1 MEEYNMENIEK
12 EELLQDFKTKLLRL
26 NTNFKFLCGHV
37 ANSNGYSLNYLNLL
51 YFISE
56 NEGMT
61 LAGLAASLDMDK
73 GNLSRLLNEQIR
85 EGYVEKKMDRQDNRK
100 IHVFI
105 TEVGSE
111 KIKEL
116 NKICITNLDHLLKIL
131 PNEEF
136 TNFIS
141 TLDKLDNHFSNYAK
155 VIKDGELQV

>member
-61 LAGLAASLDMDK
+61 LAGLAESIDMDK

>member
-1 MEEYNMENIEK
+1 MENIER
-12 EELLQDFKTKLLRL
+12 EDLLQDFKTKLLRL
-26 NTNFKFLCGHV
+26 NSNFKFLCGHV
-37 ANSNGYSLNYLNLL
+37 ANNNGYSLNYLNLL

-61 LAGLAASLDMDK
+61 LAGLAESLDMDK

-85 EGYVEKKMDRQDNRK
+85 EGLVEKKMDKEDNRR
-100 IHVFI
+100 IHVFV
-105 TEVGSE
+105 TEVGRE

-116 NKICITNLDHLLKIL
+116 NKICITNLDYLLKIL
-131 PNEEF
+131 PDEEF

-141 TLDKLDNHFSNYAK
+141 TLTKLDNHFSNYAK

>member
-1 MEEYNMENIEK
+1 MENIEK

-61 LAGLAASLDMDK
+61 LAGLAESLDMDK

>member
-61 LAGLAASLDMDK
+61 LAGLAESLDMDK

>member
-1 MEEYNMENIEK
+1 MENIER
-12 EELLQDFKTKLLRL
+12 EDLLQDFKTKLLRL
-26 NTNFKFLCGHV
+26 NSNFKFLCGHI
-37 ANSNGYSLNYLNLL
+37 ANNNGYSLNYLNLL

-61 LAGLAASLDMDK
+61 LAGLAESLDMDK

-85 EGYVEKKMDRQDNRK
+85 EGFVEKKMDKEDNRR
-100 IHVFI
+100 IHVFV
-105 TEVGSE
+105 TEVGRE

-116 NKICITNLDHLLKIL
+116 NKICITNLDYLLKIL
-131 PNEEF
+131 PDEEF

-141 TLDKLDNHFSNYAK
+141 TLTKLDNHFSNYAK

>member
-1 MEEYNMENIEK
+1 MENIEK

-61 LAGLAASLDMDK
+61 LAGLAESLDMDK

-141 TLDKLDNHFSNYAK
+141 TLDKLDNYFSNYAK

>member
-1 MEEYNMENIEK
+1 MENIEK

-51 YFISE
+51 YYISE

-61 LAGLAASLDMDK
+61 LAGLAESLDMDK

-85 EGYVEKKMDRQDNRK
+85 EGYVEKKMDPQDNRK

>member
-1 MEEYNMENIEK
+1 MENIER
-12 EELLQDFKTKLLRL
+12 EDLLQDFKTKLLRL
-26 NTNFKFLCGHV
+26 NSNFKFLCGHV
-37 ANSNGYSLNYLNLL
+37 VNNNGYSLNYLNLL

-61 LAGLAASLDMDK
+61 LAGLAESLDMDK

-85 EGYVEKKMDRQDNRK
+85 EGFVEKKMDKEDNRR
-100 IHVFI
+100 IHVFV
-105 TEVGSE
+105 TEVGRE

-116 NKICITNLDHLLKIL
+116 NKICITNLDYLLKIL
-131 PNEEF
+131 PDEEF

-141 TLDKLDNHFSNYAK
+141 TLTKLDNHFSNYAK

>member
-1 MEEYNMENIEK
+1 MENIER
-12 EELLQDFKTKLLRL
+12 EDLLQDFKTKLLRL

-61 LAGLAASLDMDK
+61 LAGLAESLDMDK

-85 EGYVEKKMDRQDNRK
+85 EGYVEKKMDPQDNRK

>member
-1 MEEYNMENIEK
+1 MENIEK

-61 LAGLAASLDMDK
+61 LAGLAESIDMDK

-136 TNFIS
+136 TNLIS

>member
-1 MEEYNMENIEK
+1 MENIEK

-61 LAGLAASLDMDK
+61 LAGLAESLDMDK

-141 TLDKLDNHFSNYAK
+141 TLDKLDNYFSNYAK
-155 VIKDGELQV
+155 VIKDG

>member
-1 MEEYNMENIEK
+1 MENIER
-12 EELLQDFKTKLLRL
+12 EDLLQDFKTKLLRL
-26 NTNFKFLCGHV
+26 NSNFKFLCGHV
-37 ANSNGYSLNYLNLL
+37 ANNNGYSLNYLNLL

-61 LAGLAASLDMDK
+61 LAGLAESLDMDK

-85 EGYVEKKMDRQDNRK
+85 EGFVEKKMDKEDNRR
-100 IHVFI
+100 IHIFV
-105 TEVGSE
+105 TEVGRE

-116 NKICITNLDHLLKIL
+116 NKICITNLDYLLKIL
-131 PNEEF
+131 PDEEF

-141 TLDKLDNHFSNYAK
+141 TLTKLDNHFSNYAK

>member
-1 MEEYNMENIEK
+1 MENIEK

-37 ANSNGYSLNYLNLL
+37 ANNNGYSLNYLNLL

-61 LAGLAASLDMDK
+61 LAGLAESLDMDK

-85 EGYVEKKMDRQDNRK
+85 EGYVEKKMDKEDNRR
-100 IHVFI
+100 IHVFV
-105 TEVGSE
+105 TEVGRE

-116 NKICITNLDHLLKIL
+116 NKICITNLDYLLKIL
-131 PNEEF
+131 PDEEF

-141 TLDKLDNHFSNYAK
+141 TLTKLDNHFSNYAK

>member
-1 MEEYNMENIEK
+1 EEYNMENIEK

-56 NEGMT
+56 NEGMN
-61 LAGLAASLDMDK
+61 LAGLAESLDMDK

-85 EGYVEKKMDRQDNRK
+85 EGYVEKKMDPQDNRK